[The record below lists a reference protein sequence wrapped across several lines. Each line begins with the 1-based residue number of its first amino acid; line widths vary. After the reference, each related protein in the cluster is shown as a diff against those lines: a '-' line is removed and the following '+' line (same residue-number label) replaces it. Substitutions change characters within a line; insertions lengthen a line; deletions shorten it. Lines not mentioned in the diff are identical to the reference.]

1 MKHPVESDFDTTVTD
16 AGVSVTFK
24 PTHSI
29 YSFYRL
35 ADTDDIARLGAV
47 SPGHVRH
54 AGPTG
59 DTGNYVPNEVQDMA
73 LRIASEAAT
82 AIWSAKR
89 PID

>member
-24 PTHSI
+24 PTHGV

-59 DTGNYVPNEVQDMA
+59 DTGNYAP
-73 LRIASEAAT
+73 
-82 AIWSAKR
+82 
-89 PID
+89 